1 MDETRANPLSR
12 VCKYHKRI
20 FRKGRCQI
28 VPNIKSAK
36 KRVRVTAAK
45 TLQNKIVKTQLKT
58 EIKKYNAALEAGDME
73 AAQATYRAAV
83 KKIDQAAAYGII
95 HKNQAAHK
103 KSQFTKKLN
112 AMGK

>member
-1 MDETRANPLSR
+1 M
-12 VCKYHKRI
+12 
-20 FRKGRCQI
+20 
-28 VPNIKSAK
+28 PNIKSAK

-58 EIKKYNAALEAGDME
+58 EVKKYNAALEAGDME
-73 AAQATYRAAV
+73 AAQAAYKSAV
-83 KKIDQAAAYGII
+83 RKIDQAAAYGII